1 MAKKKSSK
9 QWIDRHVRDEY
20 VKKSKVD
27 GYRSRAAYKLLEI
40 DRKDR
45 VFENVRV
52 VIDLGAAPGGWSQ
65 VAAAKVTSGVLLA
78 VDLLQMEPIPG
89 VQFIQGD
96 FCDDLILDRLL
107 SLTNGKSVDLVL
119 SDMAPNITGMWAVDQ
134 PASMQLVELAFDLAT
149 ETLAPAGVF
158 VVKVFQGEGFD
169 ALVKDLR
176 QRFGQVAI
184 RKPKA
189 SRDESREVYIVAKGF
204 RPNLA

>member
-1 MAKKKSSK
+1 M
-9 QWIDRHVRDEY
+9 VT
-20 VKKSKVD
+20 
-27 GYRSRAAYKLLEI
+27 SR
-40 DRKDR
+40 
-45 VFENVRV
+45 
-52 VIDLGAAPGGWSQ
+52 
-65 VAAAKVTSGVLLA
+65 SGVLLA